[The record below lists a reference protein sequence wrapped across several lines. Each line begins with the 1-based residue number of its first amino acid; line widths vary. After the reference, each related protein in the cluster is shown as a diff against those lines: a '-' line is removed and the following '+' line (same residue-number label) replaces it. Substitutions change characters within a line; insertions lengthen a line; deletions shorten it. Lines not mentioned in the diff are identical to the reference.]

1 MELGGVAMKRL
12 LPLTLI
18 AASLTTTVNSIPS
31 HSATPMKRYIVKVD
45 PAFRTL
51 LENSLVRSGGKVSE
65 RFSNIFS
72 GFVIELPGIPVF
84 SQSLSRRI
92 SFIEED
98 APVRLMQTTQS
109 GPTWAL
115 DRIDQR
121 ALPLSGSFS
130 YTNGGLG
137 STIYI
142 VDSGIADNDD
152 FGERVSS
159 VGFTSI
165 SDGLGFRDCNGHGTH
180 VASLAAGRT
189 YGVAKNSTLVSARVF
204 DCTGSTYTS
213 DVISALNWILG
224 GSNTN
229 SKVRAVVNMSLGG
242 NASASLDAAVAS
254 VVDAGIPVVVA
265 AGNDNLNS
273 CNYSPSR
280 EPKAIT
286 VGATASNDSKAWFS
300 NWGTCID
307 VNAPGVSILGADTPT
322 ATSTTTK
329 SGTSMSAPL
338 VAGAIANY
346 FGFEPSATTAMVN
359 EYITQKS
366 TKNAIAGLI
375 NSTTNRLLFA
385 PPDDNP
391 VSVSTS
397 SILNR
402 SESTTITFNAG
413 QSGTARFIAN
423 GRTISRCSSVPTN
436 SEVATC
442 TWRPSRH
449 GNNVLTVSLT
459 PSGTSISTTTR
470 KSISVSVLRRAS
482 R

>member
-1 MELGGVAMKRL
+1 MRRS
-12 LPLTLI
+12 LPLILI
-18 AASLTTTVNSIPS
+18 AALLGTIPTAIPS
-31 HSATPMKRYIVKVD
+31 HSAVEMKRYIIKVD
-45 PAFRTL
+45 PAFRSL
-51 LENSLVRSGGKVSE
+51 LESSLVRSGGKVSA

-72 GFVIELPGIPVF
+72 GFVIELPGIPIIT
-84 SQSLSRRI
+84 QSLSRRI

-98 APVRLMQTTQS
+98 APIKLMQTTQAS
-109 GPTWAL
+109 PTWAL

-121 ALPLSGSFS
+121 TLPLSGTFS
-130 YTNGGLG
+130 YSNGGLR

-152 FGERVSS
+152 FEERVSG
-159 VGFTSI
+159 VGFTTI

-180 VASLAAGRT
+180 VASLAAGKL
-189 YGVAKNSTLVSARVF
+189 YGVAKNATLVSARVF

-213 DVISALNWILG
+213 DVISALNWILD

-229 SKVRAVVNMSLGG
+229 SKTRAVVNMSLGG
-242 NASASLDAAVAS
+242 GASASLDAAVAS

-286 VGATASNDSKAWFS
+286 VGATASNDTKAWFS
-300 NWGTCID
+300 NWGTCVDI
-307 VNAPGVSILGADTPT
+307 NAPGVSILGADTPT
-322 ATSTTTK
+322 ATATTTK

-346 FGFEPSATTAMVN
+346 FGFEPSATPTMVA
-359 EYITQKS
+359 EFISQKS
-366 TKNAIAGLI
+366 TKDAITGLI
-375 NSTTNRLLFA
+375 NSTTNKLLFA

-391 VSVSTS
+391 VSISASLTVA
-397 SILNR
+397 R
-402 SESTTITFNAG
+402 SESATITFVAG
-413 QSGTARFIAN
+413 QSGTARFSAN
-423 GRTISRCSSVPTN
+423 GRTIPRCSSISTI

-449 GNNVLTVSLT
+449 GNNVLSVTLT
-459 PSGTSISTTTR
+459 PSGTSISSTTSR
-470 KSISVSVLRRAS
+470 SISITVSRRNS

>member
-1 MELGGVAMKRL
+1 MRRL

-18 AASLTTTVNSIPS
+18 AALLTSISTSMPS
-31 HSATPMKRYIVKVD
+31 HSAPPMKRYIVKVD

-72 GFVIELPGIPVF
+72 GFVIELPGIPVIA
-84 SQSLSRRI
+84 QSLSRRI

-98 APVRLMQTTQS
+98 APITLTQTTQS

-121 ALPLSGSFS
+121 ALPLSGTFS

-152 FGERVSS
+152 FEERVSN

-180 VASLAAGRT
+180 VASLAAGKV
-189 YGVAKNSTLVSARVF
+189 YGVAKNATLVSARVF

-229 SKVRAVVNMSLGG
+229 SKTRAVVNMSLGG
-242 NASASLDAAVAS
+242 DPSVSLDAAVAS

-265 AGNDNLNS
+265 AGNSNFNS

-286 VGATASNDSKAWFS
+286 VGATASNDSKASFS

-322 ATSTTTK
+322 ATATTIK

-346 FGFEPSATTAMVN
+346 FGFEPSATTAMVA
-359 EYITQKS
+359 EFITQKS
-366 TKNAIAGLI
+366 TKNVISGLV
-375 NSTTNRLLFA
+375 NSTTNRLLYV

-391 VSVSTS
+391 ISISTS

-402 SESTTITFNAG
+402 SESATITFNAG
-413 QSGTARFIAN
+413 QSGTARFTAN
-423 GRTISRCSSVPTN
+423 GRTISRCSSVPTT
-436 SEVATC
+436 SDVATC

-449 GNNVLTVSLT
+449 GNNVLAVSLT
-459 PSGTSISTTTR
+459 PSGTTISTTTR

>member
-1 MELGGVAMKRL
+1 MRRL
-12 LPLTLI
+12 LPLVLI
-18 AASLTTTVNSIPS
+18 TALLTTFTTSMPS
-31 HSATPMKRYIVKVD
+31 HSAVEMKRYIIKVD
-45 PAFRTL
+45 PTFRTL
-51 LENSLVRSGGKVSE
+51 LENSLVRSGGKVSQ

-72 GFVIELPGIPVF
+72 GFVIELPGIPVIA
-84 SQSLSRRI
+84 QSLSRRI

-98 APVRLMQTTQS
+98 APIKLMQTTQS
-109 GPTWAL
+109 SPTWAL

-121 ALPLSGSFS
+121 ALPLSGTFS
-130 YTNGGLG
+130 YTNGGRG
-137 STIYI
+137 TTIYI

-152 FGERVSS
+152 FEERVSG

-180 VASLAAGRT
+180 VASLAAGKI
-189 YGVAKNSTLVSARVF
+189 YGVSKNATLVSARVF

-229 SKVRAVVNMSLGG
+229 SKTRAVVNMSLGG
-242 NASASLDAAVAS
+242 GASASLDAAVAS

-286 VGATASNDSKAWFS
+286 VAATASNDSKASFS

-322 ATSTTTK
+322 ATATTTK

-346 FGFEPSATTAMVN
+346 FGFEPTATPAMVA
-359 EYITQKS
+359 EFVTQKS
-366 TKNAIAGLI
+366 TKDTISGLI

-385 PPDDNP
+385 PPDDNQI
-391 VSVSTS
+391 SISTS
-397 SILNR
+397 LTMNR
-402 SESTTITFNAG
+402 SESATITFVAG
-413 QSGTARFIAN
+413 QSGTARFKAN
-423 GRTISRCSSVPTN
+423 GRTIPRCSSVPTS
-436 SEVATC
+436 SEVAIC

-449 GNNVLTVSLT
+449 GNNVLSVTLT
-459 PSGTSISTTTR
+459 PSATSISSITN
-470 KSISVSVLRRAS
+470 KSISVSVLRRTS